1 MSDMTADSAQRA
13 ERRRTGF
20 LVFGVVV
27 VLAAL
32 VYGGWWLLSG
42 RYSESTDDAYVA
54 GNIVS
59 VTSRENATV
68 NALYADNTQ
77 QVHQG
82 QLLIEMDPSV
92 AAVNMRA
99 AEANLAR
106 AARAVRGTFASA
118 DSYAA
123 QLQQAEVTLAQARS
137 DYQRRQAALAG
148 AVSGEELG
156 HARDAVQAAEAA
168 VNSAR
173 GGLAQAQ
180 SGIAGVDVAHN
191 PDVLAAEAQLRAAAI
206 VLAHMKIVAPVDGV
220 IAQRTVQVGQRVN
233 AGAPLMAVVPLSN
246 VWIDA
251 NFKEVQ
257 LARVRIGQPVEVT
270 TDIYGSKVVYHG
282 KVAGLGAG
290 SGSAFSILPPQNA
303 SGNWI
308 KIVQRVPVRI
318 ALDANELKDNPLRIG
333 LSVTARVD
341 VRDQTGPRAA
351 DAAPVGAM
359 RGNVADDVDAQ
370 VDAVVKKIL
379 AANSETMPSLA
390 QQAAPVQKRQAR
402 AKPRRHQAVRRSAGN
417 PAARTR

>member
-1 MSDMTADSAQRA
+1 MSDITSAEQRA
-13 ERRRTGF
+13 QKADRRRKGF
-20 LVFGVVV
+20 MLFGAVVV
-27 VLAAL
+27 VAAAG
-32 VYGGWWLLSG
+32 YGAWWLLSG
-42 RYSESTDDAYVA
+42 RFTESTDDAYVA
-54 GNIVS
+54 GNIVA

-68 NALYADNTQ
+68 TALYADNTQ
-77 QVHQG
+77 QVRQG

-92 AAVNMRA
+92 AEVNMRA
-99 AEANLAR
+99 AEAALAR
-106 AARAVRGTFASA
+106 AARAVRGTYASA
-118 DSYAA
+118 DSYSA
-123 QLQQAEVTLAQARS
+123 QLEQAQVVLAQAKS

-156 HARDAVQAAEAA
+156 HARDAVAAAEAA

-220 IAQRTVQVGQRVN
+220 VAQRTVQVGQRVN

-246 VWIDA
+246 VWVDA

-257 LARVRIGQPVEVT
+257 LSRMRIGQPVQIT
-270 TDIYGSKVVYHG
+270 TDIYGGKVVYHG
-282 KVAGLGAG
+282 KIMGLGAG

-318 ALDANELKDNPLRIG
+318 GLEPSELKDNPLRIG
-333 LSVTARVD
+333 LSVTASVD
-341 VRDQTGPRAA
+341 VRDQSGPRAA
-351 DAAPVGAM
+351 DPGPANVM
-359 RGNVADDVDAQ
+359 RGNTGDDVDAE
-370 VDAVVKKIL
+370 VNALVKKIL
-379 AANSETMPSLA
+379 AANSAPA
-390 QQAAPVQKRQAR
+390 QSDKSAVD
-402 AKPRRHQAVRRSAGN
+402 KPLGNKSPGNKVRNKKS
-417 PAARTR
+417 RTRKSR

>member
-1 MSDMTADSAQRA
+1 MSDNADTRVLRA
-13 ERRRTGF
+13 ERRRKGF
-20 LVFGVVV
+20 ILFGAVV

-32 VYGGWWLLSG
+32 IYGAWWLVSG
-42 RYSESTDDAYVA
+42 RFSETTDDAYVA

-68 NALYADNTQ
+68 TALYADNTQ
-77 QVHQG
+77 SVSRG

-92 AAVNMRA
+92 AEVTMRA

-106 AARAVRGTFASA
+106 AARSVRGNFASA
-118 DSYAA
+118 DSYSA
-123 QLQQAEVTLAQARS
+123 QLRQAEVALAQAQS

-173 GGLAQAQ
+173 GGLDQAQA
-180 SGIAGVDVAHN
+180 GIAGVDVAHN

-206 VLAHMKIVAPVDGV
+206 ALAHMKIVAPVDGV

-233 AGAPLMAVVPLSN
+233 AGAPLMAVVPLSD
-246 VWIDA
+246 VWVDA

-257 LARVRIGQPVEVT
+257 LARMRVGQPVKIT
-270 TDIYGSKVVYHG
+270 TDLYGSKIVYHG
-282 KVAGLGAG
+282 KIAGLGAG
-290 SGSAFSILPPQNA
+290 SGSAFALLPPQNA

-318 ALDANELKDNPLRIG
+318 ALDAGELRDNPLRVG
-333 LSVTARVD
+333 LSVSATID
-341 VRDQTGPRAA
+341 VHDQSGPRVAS
-351 DAAPVGAM
+351 APPVVM
-359 RGNVADDVDAQ
+359 RANTGEDVNAKVDALIR
-370 VDAVVKKIL
+370 KIL
-379 AANSETMPSLA
+379 AAN
-390 QQAAPVQKRQAR
+390 AAPAR
-402 AKPRRHQAVRRSAGN
+402 
-417 PAARTR
+417 

>member
-1 MSDMTADSAQRA
+1 MTDMTAASAQRA
-13 ERRRTGF
+13 ERRRRGF
-20 LVFGVVV
+20 LIFGAVVAI
-27 VLAAL
+27 AAL
-32 VYGGWWLLSG
+32 AYGGWWLLAG
-42 RYSESTDDAYVA
+42 RFSESTDDAYVA
-54 GNIVS
+54 GNIVA

-68 NALYADNTQ
+68 TALYADNTQ
-77 QVHQG
+77 QVRQG

-92 AAVNMRA
+92 ADVNMRA

-123 QLQQAEVTLAQARS
+123 QLEQAEVTLAQAKA

-206 VLAHMKIVAPVDGV
+206 VLAHMKIMAPVDGV
-220 IAQRTVQVGQRVN
+220 VAQRTVQVGQRVN

-246 VWIDA
+246 VWVDA
-251 NFKEVQ
+251 NFKEIQ
-257 LARVRIGQPVEVT
+257 LARVRIGQPVQVT
-270 TDIYGSKVVYHG
+270 TDLYGSKVVYHG
-282 KVAGLGAG
+282 RVAGLGAG

-318 ALDANELKDNPLRIG
+318 ALDPGELKDNPLRIG
-333 LSVTARVD
+333 LSVTATLD
-341 VRDQTGPRAA
+341 VRDQSGPRATE
-351 DAAPVGAM
+351 AAPLGVM
-359 RGNVADDVDAQ
+359 RGNSGDDVDAQ
-370 VDAVVKKIL
+370 VNTLVNKIL
-379 AANSETMPSLA
+379 AANSEAMPGLA
-390 QQAAPVQKRQAR
+390 RQSAPDQDRKPRLHARRMRSHQSRSAQAR
-402 AKPRRHQAVRRSAGN
+402 
-417 PAARTR
+417 